1 MSLSVSLFSG
11 IERGRNT
18 PMAGCIEFREI
29 LSSAVVTG
37 AAPPLR
43 PSRQRQIDTSQ
54 HRHSIQPAADAV
66 ESFVSQPS
74 CGGGAIP
81 VALALPPSAVHDT
94 SAAVVWGS
102 LARLVAF
109 GGPESRQI
117 PHSASD
123 SRAISSAV
131 TSQDSPSCL
140 LHTMPSPTK
149 GRASRPRGSE
159 EEFVL
164 FLQGIPAHC
173 RWQELKDLVRQT
185 ALHIRQAVVYDDH
198 HGFPTGLGQIIVKNE
213 DEAWRT
219 YHRLST
225 NGWEGQSL
233 VVTLART
240 SAPTCPIAGPT
251 KSPTPCVV
259 SPTYVAN
266 YSTPP
271 QVPQSMA
278 VPPSPISPEPVISSG
293 TTYHGP
299 EYGPLLSPM
308 GLPQPFITVFPD
320 PLACQIPPSA
330 GTTTPAPPSPMYAP
344 YAMGMYHHPRRAH
357 HPKSTYTYYAAPLP
371 YAPAAATTTTT
382 ATSAT
387 RPPHR
392 RTLFIQNLSPATTPR
407 ALRSLLSDAGTIDH
421 CEMPADRDSARC
433 KGFARV
439 SFRTGDEAKRAVA
452 LFNNAVFL
460 GSKIRVKID
469 RSIQV
474 AYTPA
479 VGGLVQEGAS
489 VHTPPLSGAASAAS
503 SDVEDARASRPSSP
517 KKKPVDRCGPLVVN
531 GSGVG
536 PRAVVT

>member
-1 MSLSVSLFSG
+1 
-11 IERGRNT
+11 
-18 PMAGCIEFREI
+18 
-29 LSSAVVTG
+29 
-37 AAPPLR
+37 
-43 PSRQRQIDTSQ
+43 
-54 HRHSIQPAADAV
+54 
-66 ESFVSQPS
+66 
-74 CGGGAIP
+74 
-81 VALALPPSAVHDT
+81 
-94 SAAVVWGS
+94 
-102 LARLVAF
+102 
-109 GGPESRQI
+109 
-117 PHSASD
+117 
-123 SRAISSAV
+123 
-131 TSQDSPSCL
+131 
-140 LHTMPSPTK
+140 MPSPTK

-271 QVPQSMA
+271 QVPQNMA
-278 VPPSPISPEPVISSG
+278 MPPSPISPEPVISST
-293 TTYHGP
+293 TTYQGP
-299 EYGPLLSPM
+299 EYGPLMTPM
-308 GLPQPFITVFPD
+308 GLPLPFIPLFPD

-330 GTTTPAPPSPMYAP
+330 GTSTPASTSPMYPP
-344 YAMGMYHHPRRAH
+344 YAMGMYHPRRA
-357 HPKSTYTYYAAPLP
+357 HPKSTYTYYAAAPMP
-371 YAPAAATTTTT
+371 YAPATATATTT

-392 RTLFIQNLSPATTPR
+392 RTLFIQNLSPATTPK

-421 CEMPADRDSARC
+421 CEMPADPDSARC

-479 VGGLVQEGAS
+479 VGGPAPVVQEG
-489 VHTPPLSGAASAAS
+489 VPVDTPPPSGAASAAS
-503 SDVEDARASRPSSP
+503 EDAEDVHGTLQSSLP
-517 KKKPVDRCGPLVVN
+517 KKKPVDRCGPLVIN

>member
-1 MSLSVSLFSG
+1 
-11 IERGRNT
+11 
-18 PMAGCIEFREI
+18 
-29 LSSAVVTG
+29 
-37 AAPPLR
+37 
-43 PSRQRQIDTSQ
+43 
-54 HRHSIQPAADAV
+54 
-66 ESFVSQPS
+66 
-74 CGGGAIP
+74 
-81 VALALPPSAVHDT
+81 
-94 SAAVVWGS
+94 
-102 LARLVAF
+102 
-109 GGPESRQI
+109 
-117 PHSASD
+117 
-123 SRAISSAV
+123 
-131 TSQDSPSCL
+131 
-140 LHTMPSPTK
+140 
-149 GRASRPRGSE
+149 
-159 EEFVL
+159 
-164 FLQGIPAHC
+164 
-173 RWQELKDLVRQT
+173 
-185 ALHIRQAVVYDDH
+185 
-198 HGFPTGLGQIIVKNE
+198 
-213 DEAWRT
+213 
-219 YHRLST
+219 
-225 NGWEGQSL
+225 
-233 VVTLART
+233 
-240 SAPTCPIAGPT
+240 
-251 KSPTPCVV
+251 
-259 SPTYVAN
+259 
-266 YSTPP
+266 
-271 QVPQSMA
+271 MA
-278 VPPSPISPEPVISSG
+278 VPPSPISPEYASLHPRQPRFPSADSLRPVIPSS

-308 GLPQPFITVFPD
+308 GLPQPFIPVFPD
-320 PLACQIPPSA
+320 PLVCQIPPSA

-371 YAPAAATTTTT
+371 YAPAATTTTT

-392 RTLFIQNLSPATTPR
+392 RTLFIQNLNPATTPR

-479 VGGLVQEGAS
+479 VGGPPQEGAP

-517 KKKPVDRCGPLVVN
+517 KKKPADRCGPLVVN